1 MRKETDISKI
11 EHEPVKQ
18 AFAKLQELSGDP
30 DVRRLAAVREK
41 VLFKDAMAYKYAQEQ
56 GVDDEAEWYRLNGEV
71 KLEKQDQIQLVALLV
86 STRFGYVPDDV
97 TEKINAASSEQLDQW
112 VDDILTLETLEQVF
126 QKGKDSP
133 S

>member
-18 AFAKLQELSGDP
+18 AFAKLQELSGNP

-41 VLFKDAMAYKYAQEQ
+41 VLFKEAMAYKYAQAQ

-86 STRFGYVPDDV
+86 STRFGYVPDGV

-112 VDDILTLETLEQVF
+112 TDDILTLETLEQVF